1 MDLVAW
7 AKELQANLSA
17 GVSTPGELLNALPA
31 KQEEGPPAKVARIE
45 QAPAESAP
53 SADPDLSLAVVAPD
67 AVASSGVADPDDNSE
82 VKKAQWEQVFA
93 TFQQVGDTTKA
104 LDYAKELKNVR
115 ATVFSVFEK
124 YKEKVAAEEALLAQ
138 EGTMPDKAFQQAKVL
153 KKAAVTFVYQKY
165 QESIAAEDGL
175 LQKAYRDALETFQKL
190 QENPAVPEPSPEELA
205 QSIEVSAAYQQAYLL
220 QVQAQQEVQE
230 KENELRKSIDGA
242 HQFASRTAGDFE
254 QSQVEKGLPRPRRNL
269 PQRPGML
276 PCSFYLKTGDCAYGS
291 GCKWDHPDREGY
303 PTSGGCFNCAGPHL
317 ARECPHPSTLP
328 PHMRR

>member
-17 GVSTPGELLNALPA
+17 GTSTPGELLNALPA
-31 KQEEGPPAKVARIE
+31 QSEEGPPAKVARVE
-45 QAPAESAP
+45 QAPADLSAP
-53 SADPDLSLAVVAPD
+53 APLASEVDAAADTTVVE
-67 AVASSGVADPDDNSE
+67 PDDNSE

-93 TFQQVGDTTKA
+93 TFQQTGDTTKA
-104 LDYAKELKNVR
+104 LDYAKELRTVR

-124 YKEKVAAEEALLAQ
+124 YKEKVAAQDGLLLQEA
-138 EGTMPDKAFQQAKVL
+138 TMPQKAFAQAKVL
-153 KKAAVTFVYQKY
+153 KQAAVDFVYQKY
-165 QESIAAEDGL
+165 QESLAAEDAL
-175 LQKAYRDALETFQKL
+175 LQKAYRDALEKFQKL
-190 QENPAVPEPSPEELA
+190 QETPAVAEPTPEEMA
-205 QSIEVSAAYQQAYLL
+205 HSMEVSAAYQQAYLL

-254 QSQVEKGLPRPRRNL
+254 QSQVDKGLPRPKRNL
-269 PQRPGML
+269 PQRPGMI

-303 PTSGGCFNCAGPHL
+303 PTSGGCFNCAGAHL